1 MDLSKEEK
9 VRYTRHLMLPDIG
22 EEGQLKLKQGKVLIV
37 GAGGLGS
44 PASLYLAA
52 AGVGTIG
59 LIDGDAVDRTNLQRQ
74 VIHST
79 DRIGMAKVD
88 SAANTLTRLNPNV
101 KVVKYH
107 EYLTVEKAV
116 EVISNYD
123 FVIDATDR
131 SNAKFMINDA
141 CVISGKPYSHGGVKL
156 YEGHT
161 FTYVP
166 GSACLRCLFNI
177 TLPVDQ
183 IPASSPYGLFGVVPG
198 ILGTIQAAEAIKYLT
213 GVGQL
218 LTNRLLR
225 FDAQTMQF
233 STMRFSKQNKCLCHD
248 IKF

>member
-1 MDLSKEEK
+1 
-9 VRYTRHLMLPDIG
+9 MLPEIG
-22 EEGQLKLKQGKVLIV
+22 EEGQLKIKQGKVLVI

-88 SAANTLTRLNPNV
+88 SAANTLSRLNPNV
-101 KVVKYH
+101 KIVKYH
-107 EYLTVEKAV
+107 EYLSVEKAV
-116 EVISNYD
+116 EIISDYD

-131 SNAKFMINDA
+131 SNAKYMINDA
-141 CVISGKPYSHGGVKL
+141 CVISGKAYSHGGVKL

-166 GSACLRCLFNI
+166 GSACLRCLFDM
-177 TLPVDQ
+177 TTPVDQ
-183 IPASSPYGLFGVVPG
+183 IPASSPYGLLGVVPG
-198 ILGTIQAAEAIKYLT
+198 ILGTIQAAEALKYLT

-218 LTNRLLR
+218 LTNKLLR
-225 FDAQTMQF
+225 FDTKTMAF
-233 STMRFSKQNKCLCHD
+233 STMRFGKRDTCLCHD
-248 IKF
+248 IRF